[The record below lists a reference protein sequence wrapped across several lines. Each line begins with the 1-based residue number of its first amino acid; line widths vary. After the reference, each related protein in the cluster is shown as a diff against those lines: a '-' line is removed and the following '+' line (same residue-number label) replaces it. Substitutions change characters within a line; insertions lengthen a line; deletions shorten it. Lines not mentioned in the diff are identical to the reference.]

1 MLPGLLLCM
10 SVVLGCLLAGKILLH
25 YFQLESYQFPGY
37 FRTLRRNW
45 TKALLPGACM
55 SALLTIL
62 FLLGF
67 LISSTEPVGGGLGTG
82 DIAVLIGIFL
92 LLIAGGW
99 LLGRKLS
106 EKNAKKKFVLTPR
119 VKRLYAVSFIVMTL
133 ILYGITRLINTLID
147 ISDYFLILFFLF
159 PLFLPLWIALCGL
172 LAWPIEKGISEMYF
186 RDAQRILRE
195 RKDLI
200 KIGITGSWGK
210 TSVKFILGTILEEKY
225 HTLVTPASFNTPMGV
240 TKVIRSKLEP
250 GHRVF
255 VAEMGARHVGDIKE
269 MCRLVHPQI
278 GLLTSVGPQHLDTF
292 KTVERVAKTK
302 YELIDALPA
311 DGEAFFADDGDIC
324 RSLYEKTTVRKH
336 LTGLDPEKD
345 ELWAEDIRYSP
356 EGSTFLLCRGDEKTE
371 CTTQLLGELNIR
383 NILLCA
389 AAALSLGMSMKQIA
403 RGISKIRPVEHRLQ
417 LIRHTGGLN
426 VIDDAF
432 NSNIRGAKQAFQV
445 LKQFPQKRVI
455 VTPGMVELG
464 EQEAEMNR
472 EFGAAMAD
480 CCDTAILVG
489 KKRSEAIAA
498 GLKDKGFPQESILVA
513 ASLDEAANMMKEITG
528 AGDTVLFEND
538 LPDNYSADE
547 KADRRHLRQQ
557 KLRTRSRHHQRR
569 TADASCR
576 QGKI

>member
-1 MLPGLLLCM
+1 MLPSLLLCM
-10 SVVLGCLLAGKILLH
+10 SVVTGCLLAGKILLH

-55 SALLTIL
+55 CALLTIL
-62 FLLGF
+62 FMLSFLL
-67 LISSTEPVGGGLGTG
+67 SSPEPIGGGLGAG
-82 DIAVLIGIFL
+82 DIAILIGIIL

-119 VKRLYAVSFIVMTL
+119 VKRLYAVFFIVMTL

-172 LAWPIEKGISEMYF
+172 LAWPIEKAISEMYF

-255 VAEMGARHVGDIKE
+255 VSEMGARHVGDIKE

-302 YELIDALPA
+302 YELIDALPE

-345 ELWAEDIRYSP
+345 ELWAEEIRYSP

-389 AAALSLGMSMKQIA
+389 STGLSLGLSMKQIA
-403 RGISKIRPVEHRLQ
+403 RGIAKIRPVEHRLQ
-417 LIRHTGGLN
+417 LIRHPGGLN

-445 LKQFPQKRVI
+445 LKQFPKKRVI

-472 EFGAAMAD
+472 AFGTAMAD

-498 GLKDKGFPQESILVA
+498 GLKENGFPEESILVA
-513 ASLDEAANMMKEITG
+513 ASLEEAASMMREITG

-538 LPDNYSADE
+538 LPDNYSE
-547 KADRRHLRQQ
+547 
-557 KLRTRSRHHQRR
+557 T
-569 TADASCR
+569 
-576 QGKI
+576 

>member
-1 MLPGLLLCM
+1 MLTGLLLCM
-10 SVVLGCLLAGKILLH
+10 SVVIGCLLAGKILLH
-25 YFQLESYQFPGY
+25 FFQLESYQFPGY

-55 SALLTIL
+55 CALLTIL
-62 FLLGF
+62 FLLSF
-67 LISSTEPVGGGLGTG
+67 LLSSPEPIGGGLGAG
-82 DIAVLIGIFL
+82 DIAILIGIIL

-172 LAWPIEKGISEMYF
+172 LAWPIEKAISEMYF

-255 VAEMGARHVGDIKE
+255 VSEMGARHVGDIKE

-302 YELIDALPA
+302 YELIDALPE

-345 ELWAEDIRYSP
+345 ELWAEEIRYSP

-389 AAALSLGMSMKQIA
+389 STALSLGLSMKQIA
-403 RGISKIRPVEHRLQ
+403 RGIAKIRPVEHRLQ
-417 LIRHTGGLN
+417 LIRHPGGLN

-445 LKQFPQKRVI
+445 LKQFPKKRVI

-472 EFGAAMAD
+472 AFGTAMAD

-498 GLKDKGFPQESILVA
+498 GLKENGFPEESILVA
-513 ASLDEAANMMKEITG
+513 ASLEEAASMMREITG

-538 LPDNYSADE
+538 LPDNYSE
-547 KADRRHLRQQ
+547 
-557 KLRTRSRHHQRR
+557 T
-569 TADASCR
+569 
-576 QGKI
+576 

>member
-1 MLPGLLLCM
+1 MLTGLLLCM
-10 SVVLGCLLAGKILLH
+10 SVVIGCLLAGKILLH

-55 SALLTIL
+55 CALLTIL
-62 FLLGF
+62 FMLSFLL
-67 LISSTEPVGGGLGTG
+67 SSPEPIGGGLGAG
-82 DIAVLIGIFL
+82 DIAILIGIIL

-119 VKRLYAVSFIVMTL
+119 VKRLYAVFFIVMTL

-172 LAWPIEKGISEMYF
+172 LAWPIEKAISEMYF

-255 VAEMGARHVGDIKE
+255 VSEMGARHVGDIKE

-302 YELIDALPA
+302 YELIDALPE

-324 RSLYEKTTVRKH
+324 RTLYEKTTVRKH

-345 ELWAEDIRYSP
+345 ELWAEEIRYSP

-389 AAALSLGMSMKQIA
+389 STALSLGLSMKQIA
-403 RGISKIRPVEHRLQ
+403 RGIAKIRPVEHRLQ
-417 LIRHTGGLN
+417 LIRHPGGLN

-445 LKQFPQKRVI
+445 LKQFPKKRVI

-472 EFGAAMAD
+472 AFGTAMAD

-498 GLKDKGFPQESILVA
+498 GLKENGFPEESILVA
-513 ASLDEAANMMKEITG
+513 ASLEDAASMMREITG

-538 LPDNYSADE
+538 LPDNYSE
-547 KADRRHLRQQ
+547 
-557 KLRTRSRHHQRR
+557 T
-569 TADASCR
+569 
-576 QGKI
+576 

>member
-1 MLPGLLLCM
+1 MLTGLLLCM

-62 FLLGF
+62 LLLSFLF
-67 LISSTEPVGGGLGTG
+67 SSPEPMGGGLTAG
-82 DIAVLIGIFL
+82 DIAVLIGITV

-133 ILYGITRLINTLID
+133 ILYGITRIINTLID
-147 ISDYFLILFFLF
+147 ISDFFLILFFLF
-159 PLFLPLWIALCGL
+159 PVFLPLWLALCGL
-172 LAWPIEKGISEMYF
+172 LAWPIEKAISEMYF

-255 VAEMGARHVGDIKE
+255 VSEMGARHVGDIKE

-302 YELIDALPA
+302 YELIDALPE

-324 RSLYEKTTVRKH
+324 RSLYEKTTIRKH

-356 EGSTFLLCRGDEKTE
+356 EGSTFLLCRADEKTE

-389 AAALSLGMSMKQIA
+389 STALSLRLSMKQIA
-403 RGISKIRPVEHRLQ
+403 RGIAKIRPVEHRLQ
-417 LIRHTGGLN
+417 LIRHPGGLN

-445 LKQFPQKRVI
+445 LKQFPKKRVI

-464 EQEAEMNR
+464 EQETEMNR

-498 GLKDKGFPQESILVA
+498 GLKENGFPEESILVA
-513 ASLDEAANMMKEITG
+513 ASLEEAASMMREITG
-528 AGDTVLFEND
+528 AGDTLLFEND
-538 LPDNYSADE
+538 LPDNYSE
-547 KADRRHLRQQ
+547 
-557 KLRTRSRHHQRR
+557 T
-569 TADASCR
+569 
-576 QGKI
+576 